1 VLHLD
6 DEIGLGDF
14 DFLADFFDE
23 VGGVDAVGN
32 VDACGALGSRF
43 IYEADENSH
52 ILLSISKLNI
62 FFLPSGPHVY
72 IKMQQTIS

>member
-1 VLHLD
+1 MLHLD
-6 DEIGLGDF
+6 DEIGLGGF

-23 VGGVDAVGN
+23 VGGVEAVAD

-43 IYEADENSH
+43 VDEANENSH

-62 FFLPSGPHVY
+62 FFYHLILMSSCN
-72 IKMQQTIS
+72 KQKSK